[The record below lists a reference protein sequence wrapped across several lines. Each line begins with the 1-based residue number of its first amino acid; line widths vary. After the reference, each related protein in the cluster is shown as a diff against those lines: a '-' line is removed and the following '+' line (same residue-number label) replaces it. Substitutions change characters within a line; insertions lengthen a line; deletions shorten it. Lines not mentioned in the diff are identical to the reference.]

1 MRQPDSV
8 TVLLKVRS
16 HREEFEERRLAAISQ
31 KLRLL
36 QSELAEIAT
45 QLNCITGDRLTEVQ
59 SSFLNTH
66 YQEIEAYSSSLWK
79 RSADRT
85 AEIEALGRAYM
96 QQMSVYLSARR
107 DREIIATLDKQ
118 RSDALEAERS
128 SREQKRNE
136 DLFLSKMVAKRDTL
150 SGVDAAKE

>member
-16 HREEFEERRLAAISQ
+16 HREEFEERKLAAISLR
-31 KLRLL
+31 LRLL
-36 QSELAEIAT
+36 QSELAEIAA

-85 AEIEALGRAYM
+85 AEIQALGRAYM

-107 DREIIATLDKQ
+107 DREIITTLDKQ

-150 SGVDAAKE
+150 SEVDAAKE